1 MDQSEIKTPVVTTA
15 AGYGLPYTLYLHSS
29 AWLLRNLVALMS
41 GKGELFDNNL
51 YVDTP
56 NLGGGR
62 VKLSIC
68 IPNDSSPEE
77 PKPLVLVTEGGGFVL
92 GQPSDGE
99 HLVRSL
105 SDTLGAVIISIEY
118 AKSPRYPYP
127 HALLQLHAVL
137 RWALS
142 PAGSEAMGVAIDPSR
157 VATMGNS
164 AGGNLAT
171 ALSLLISFT
180 SGPCAQFREKLPEG
194 FHLAAQ
200 VLLYPSTACNR
211 PYQERFDACETR
223 VQAAS
228 LPVWAASLM
237 EASYLPPSAE
247 KGSIFSSPVDATVPL
262 LKSLAFLPPALV
274 ITAGMDCLK
283 LEAKEY
289 AAKLRQ
295 AGVAVVE
302 HEYED
307 AIHGFSHYREDS
319 KQYRKGD
326 VEDCWKR
333 VTPFLQDRFHVQT

>member
-1 MDQSEIKTPVVTTA
+1 
-15 AGYGLPYTLYLHSS
+15 
-29 AWLLRNLVALMS
+29 
-41 GKGELFDNNL
+41 
-51 YVDTP
+51 
-56 NLGGGR
+56 
-62 VKLSIC
+62 
-68 IPNDSSPEE
+68 
-77 PKPLVLVTEGGGFVL
+77 
-92 GQPSDGE
+92 
-99 HLVRSL
+99 
-105 SDTLGAVIISIEY
+105 
-118 AKSPRYPYP
+118 
-127 HALLQLHAVL
+127 
-137 RWALS
+137 
-142 PAGSEAMGVAIDPSR
+142 MGVAIDPSR

-180 SGPCAQFREKLPEG
+180 SGPCVRFREELPEG

-200 VLLYPSTACNR
+200 VLLYPSTACNI

-237 EASYLPPSAE
+237 EASYLPPSAG
-247 KGSIFSSPVDATVPL
+247 KGSIFSAPVDAPVSL
-262 LKSLAFLPPALV
+262 LKSLVSLPPALV

-295 AGVAVVE
+295 AGVTVAE

-319 KQYRKGD
+319 RQYRKED

-333 VTPFLQDRFHVQT
+333 VTRFLQDKFQI